1 MTTSFDLNEG
11 QNTFSNLDQFLQQ
24 KEQKIHNFEVSLS
37 KMIEISEDLKST
49 ENIYEAIIN
58 RDNDIQD
65 K

>member
-11 QNTFSNLDQFLQQ
+11 QSTFSNLDQFLQQ
-24 KEQKIHNFEVSLS
+24 QEQKIHNFEVCLS
-37 KMIEISEDLKST
+37 KMIEINEDLKST

>member
-11 QNTFSNLDQFLQQ
+11 QNTFSSLDQFLQQ
-24 KEQKIHNFEVSLS
+24 QEQKIHNFEVSLS
-37 KMIEISEDLKST
+37 KMIEISEDLKFT
-49 ENIYEAIIN
+49 ENRYEAIIN